1 MTIDEVLNRLKK
13 GNQRFCRDQM
23 SREKQDSHRRLET
36 IDGQN
41 PFAIILTCADSR
53 VIPELIFDTG
63 IGELFV
69 VRVAGNIA
77 NKSTIASIEYAVANL
92 NAAIIMVLAHEN
104 CGAVSATIQDGDY
117 GENLEHL
124 VDHIRP
130 AIHEAPINEVAKKN
144 AMITVEQ
151 LLKNSIIIS
160 GSVNKKQ
167 LQVLPAYYHLGSGE
181 VEYL

>member
-1 MTIDEVLNRLKK
+1 MTINEALKRLKT

-23 SREKQDSHRRLET
+23 IRMNQDSQRRQET
-36 IDGQN
+36 IQAQN

-53 VIPELIFDTG
+53 VVPELIFDAG

-77 NKSTIASIEYAVANL
+77 NTSTIASIEYAVANL
-92 NAAIIMVLAHEN
+92 NAPIIIVLAHEN
-104 CGAVSATIQDGDY
+104 CGAVTATLQNGNF

-130 AIHEAPINEVAKKN
+130 AIYDASVNEVAKKN
-144 AMITVEQ
+144 ARITVEQ
-151 LLKNSIIIS
+151 LIQNSSIINASIDK
-160 GSVNKKQ
+160 NH